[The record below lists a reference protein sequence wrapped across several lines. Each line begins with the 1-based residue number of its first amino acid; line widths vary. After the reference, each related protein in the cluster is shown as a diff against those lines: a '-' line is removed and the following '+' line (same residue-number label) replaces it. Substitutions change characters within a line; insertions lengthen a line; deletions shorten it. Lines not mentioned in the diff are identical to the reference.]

1 MPRSRQ
7 RSTRGSSSRRSRTS
21 RAGLTF
27 SVSLVEHHLREGG
40 YGRRLSETASVY
52 LTAILEFLARS
63 LLDLA
68 SNEVQRQDNNERLI
82 TPELLDL
89 AIYNDALLS
98 ELLQFITISHVTP
111 GQRSGRSRLH

>member
-1 MPRSRQ
+1 MPRRRQ
-7 RSTRGSSSRRSRTS
+7 RSSRGSSSRRSRTS

-40 YGRRLSETASVY
+40 YGRRLSESVSVY

-68 SNEVQRQDNNERLI
+68 SNEVQRQDNERLI

-98 ELLQFITISHVTP
+98 ELFQFITISHVTP